1 MKTKMTMVIASLAI
15 AIILG
20 QQSVALAYP
29 SGIEDYAKN
38 LIVNDPE
45 IVSRLDFWQANYLL
59 TDVLEI
65 ICTIKQPYSQD
76 DVDVLDYR
84 LSGVA
89 ENINSR
95 YEIYGVSVAVSD
107 VVANKPVITQF
118 YKGTSNN

>member
-1 MKTKMTMVIASLAI
+1 MKTKMIMGIASLAI

-20 QQSVALAYP
+20 QQSIALSYP

-38 LIVNDPE
+38 SIVNDPE
-45 IVSRLDFWQANYLL
+45 ITSRLDFWQANYLL

-89 ENINSR
+89 ESINSR
-95 YEIYGVSVAVSD
+95 YEIYGVSVMVSD

-118 YKGTSNN
+118 YKGSSNQ